1 MRSAPVWPA
10 KSAAAGGPVCADA
23 GTLCAHEPKS
33 ANKQASRRTSKRANK
48 SVSPCIDAMGFGRDA
63 VGFCLGELTRH
74 RSTRQDRWALA
85 AASGSASQACP
96 TKDCKVLADPGSTTC
111 YRVPKNLGENA
122 MDTRHRTPAI
132 LAGIVVAFALGGAG
146 ARAEDRYP
154 SKPIRMIVSF
164 SAGGPTDT
172 VARVMGA
179 KMGDLLGQQFVVE
192 NRVGA
197 GGNIGADQV
206 AKAPPDGYT
215 LLMATVSTHAI
226 NPGLYRNM
234 PYDPVRDFAP
244 IAQIG
249 VTPTLLGVNPS
260 LPATD
265 VKSLIAL
272 VKNNPGKFTYGSSGL
287 GSILHLCGEQFK
299 ALAGGLAIVHVPYRG
314 SAPMMSDLV
323 GGQISMAFDAT
334 PTAMPQAKA
343 GAIRAIGAGM
353 ATRMRA
359 MPELPTLQEQGL
371 KGFECYTWN
380 AILAP
385 AGTPQAIV
393 ERLSESISTA
403 LADPAILHR
412 LEEAGVDPTP
422 GSTPQKATAFVK
434 AELAK
439 WGPIIKASGAHI
451 D

>member
-1 MRSAPVWPA
+1 MGRRDRLLAALGSIVMACALVG
-10 KSAAAGGPVCADA
+10 AAANAD
-23 GTLCAHEPKS
+23 
-33 ANKQASRRTSKRANK
+33 
-48 SVSPCIDAMGFGRDA
+48 
-63 VGFCLGELTRH
+63 
-74 RSTRQDRWALA
+74 
-85 AASGSASQACP
+85 
-96 TKDCKVLADPGSTTC
+96 
-111 YRVPKNLGENA
+111 
-122 MDTRHRTPAI
+122 
-132 LAGIVVAFALGGAG
+132 
-146 ARAEDRYP
+146 DRYP
-154 SKPIRMIVSF
+154 SKPVRMIVSF

-197 GGNIGADQV
+197 GG
-206 AKAPPDGYT
+206 
-215 LLMATVSTHAI
+215 
-226 NPGLYRNM
+226 LYKNM

-244 IAQIG
+244 VAQIG
-249 VTPTLLGVNPS
+249 VTPTLLGVHPS

-265 VKSLIAL
+265 VKSLVAL
-272 VKNNPGKFTYGSSGL
+272 VKENPGKYTYGSSGL

-299 ALAGGLAIVHVPYRG
+299 ALAGGINIVHVPYRG

-334 PTAMPQAKA
+334 PTALPQAQS

-385 AGTPQAIV
+385 AGTPQPILD
-393 ERLSESISTA
+393 RLSDAINKG
-403 LADPAILHR
+403 LADPAVFSR
-412 LEEAGVDPTP
+412 LQEAGIDPTP
-422 GSTPQKATAFVK
+422 GSTPQKAAAFIK
-434 AELAK
+434 TELAK
-439 WGPIIKASGAHI
+439 WAPIIKASGAHI